1 MKGIER
7 LASVESTTPRM
18 ARALPEMPMDGTVL
32 VRLIRI
38 SAFGMGNFFEPVFR
52 ELDLSEH
59 SFHVLCLLVA
69 SENGTAS
76 PSELSEMVGTSRA
89 NMTHILEDLVEEGFV
104 SRAIASRDARRHVI
118 AITAAGRRKVRETV
132 PQIVEPEMGQPGLAD
147 RPGPMLR
154 NIDRLDYG
162 PVCMGDNQVVIRQSN
177 AEFEHVLRPLKAV

>member
-132 PQIVEPEMGQPGLAD
+132 PQIVEPIHRAFSGLSKAEMALLDQLLRKLIVSFDQGARALRLA
-147 RPGPMLR
+147 
-154 NIDRLDYG
+154 
-162 PVCMGDNQVVIRQSN
+162 
-177 AEFEHVLRPLKAV
+177 A

>member
-38 SAFGMGNFFEPVFR
+38 SAFGMGTFFEPVFR

-76 PSELSEMVGTSRA
+76 PSELSEMVGTVGAS
-89 NMTHILEDLVEEGFV
+89 MTPIIDDMNEE
-104 SRAIASRDARRHVI
+104 
-118 AITAAGRRKVRETV
+118 
-132 PQIVEPEMGQPGLAD
+132 
-147 RPGPMLR
+147 
-154 NIDRLDYG
+154 
-162 PVCMGDNQVVIRQSN
+162 
-177 AEFEHVLRPLKAV
+177 

>member
-1 MKGIER
+1 MRGIER

-76 PSELSEMVGTSRA
+76 PSELSE
-89 NMTHILEDLVEEGFV
+89 
-104 SRAIASRDARRHVI
+104 
-118 AITAAGRRKVRETV
+118 TV
-132 PQIVEPEMGQPGLAD
+132 PQIVEPIHRAFSGLSKAEMALLDQL
-147 RPGPMLR
+147 LR
-154 NIDRLDYG
+154 KLIVSFDQGART
-162 PVCMGDNQVVIRQSN
+162 
-177 AEFEHVLRPLKAV
+177 LRSAA